1 MKTAPSYVG
10 MVMLVSLTPTGRR
23 SIRYL
28 DRSQLHATIRL
39 LTKKGYTGFRAM

>member
-1 MKTAPSYVG
+1 MNTAPSYVG

-28 DRSQLHATIRL
+28 DGRALYATIAR